1 LNSADVLA
9 HIENECDMHIEHE
22 PQYTRCARSLG
33 QIFTRAGD
41 YDRARKWV
49 GKYLQYPH
57 EADPQAEEAWQ
68 RLIGMGR

>member
-1 LNSADVLA
+1 MRSA
-9 HIENECDMHIEHE
+9 
-22 PQYTRCARSLG
+22 CARSLG